1 MAHTKQKCRS
11 RSLAVYAL
19 LLELYAPEFLA
30 QHRAEMLQNFE
41 DLENASS
48 SKAAL
53 WLLVGEDLMLSL
65 ISRNIPKSLWGQ
77 TALMFIVLAVVL
89 AVLRTFTSQ
98 HYFMG
103 AVTVCYGFVIGWVR
117 GMDGK
122 AKAGASMSR
131 PRIIGSPPA

>member
-1 MAHTKQKCRS
+1 MAHIKQKTRS

-53 WLLVGEDLMLSL
+53 WLLIGEDLMLSL
-65 ISRNIPKSLWGQ
+65 ISRLCGQ
-77 TALMFIVLAVVL
+77 TARMFIVLAVVL
-89 AVLRTFTSQ
+89 AVLRAFTSQ

-103 AVTVCYGFVIGWVR
+103 AVTVCYGFVIGWFA
-117 GMDGK
+117 GWM
-122 AKAGASMSR
+122 AKRRQAR
-131 PRIIGSPPA
+131 P

>member
-1 MAHTKQKCRS
+1 MTIMARSEQNTRS

-41 DLENASS
+41 DLENTSPS
-48 SKAAL
+48 MAAL
-53 WLLVGEDLMLSL
+53 WLLIGKDLMLSL

-77 TALMFIVLAVVL
+77 TALMFIALAIVLA
-89 AVLRTFTSQ
+89 ALRAFTSE

-103 AVTVCYGFVIGWVR
+103 AVTVRYGFVIGWFA
-117 GMDGK
+117 GWI
-122 AKAGASMSR
+122 AKR
-131 PRIIGSPPA
+131 RQTSP

>member
-1 MAHTKQKCRS
+1 AVY
-11 RSLAVYAL
+11 RSLVVSAL

-53 WLLVGEDLMLSL
+53 WLLIGEDLMLSL

-89 AVLRTFTSQ
+89 AVLRAFTSQ

-103 AVTVCYGFVIGWVR
+103 AVTVCYGFVIGGLAGWV
-117 GMDGK
+117 
-122 AKAGASMSR
+122 AT
-131 PRIIGSPPA
+131 PR

>member
-1 MAHTKQKCRS
+1 MMARIDRKAQS

-41 DLENASS
+41 DLEITSS

-53 WLLVGEDLMLSL
+53 WLLIGKDLMFSL
-65 ISRNIPKSLWGQ
+65 MSRNIPKSLWGQ
-77 TALMFIVLAVVL
+77 TALMLIILAIVLAG
-89 AVLRTFTSQ
+89 LRSFTSQ

-103 AVTVCYGFVIGWVR
+103 AVTVCYGFVIGWFA
-117 GMDGK
+117 GWL
-122 AKAGASMSR
+122 AKGRQAR
-131 PRIIGSPPA
+131 P